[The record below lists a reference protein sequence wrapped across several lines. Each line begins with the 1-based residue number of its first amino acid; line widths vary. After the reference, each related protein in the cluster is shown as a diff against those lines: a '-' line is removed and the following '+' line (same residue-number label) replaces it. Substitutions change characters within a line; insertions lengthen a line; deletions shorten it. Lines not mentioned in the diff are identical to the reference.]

1 MTRFLQPRYALPITS
16 VLLALFLLFGVGSH
30 VIALKTGKEISIT
43 ARGYDPRAL
52 LLGHYVRLQPD
63 LSGTLSTEASARVSE
78 AFDMSDQGY
87 RHETAWLS
95 LTRSEDGWTIEDVSK
110 DRPAGEMS
118 ADTALLYTPLSLSRD
133 RAGEGNLGVEAHL
146 DIDRFYASEAEAK
159 DLEDKLRDGAD
170 VKLLLSIADNGQARL
185 KGVSVD
191 GVRTE
196 ISWW

>member
-16 VLLALFLLFGVGSH
+16 VLLALFLLVGVGSH

-78 AFDMSDQGY
+78 AFDMGAQDY
-87 RHETAWLS
+87 RHEIAWLS

-110 DRPAGEMS
+110 D
-118 ADTALLYTPLSLSRD
+118 LLQQSGGTSVSFKLARD
-133 RAGEGNLGVEAHL
+133 AVVIKCLDLG
-146 DIDRFYASEAEAK
+146 K
-159 DLEDKLRDGAD
+159 
-170 VKLLLSIADNGQARL
+170 
-185 KGVSVD
+185 
-191 GVRTE
+191 
-196 ISWW
+196 